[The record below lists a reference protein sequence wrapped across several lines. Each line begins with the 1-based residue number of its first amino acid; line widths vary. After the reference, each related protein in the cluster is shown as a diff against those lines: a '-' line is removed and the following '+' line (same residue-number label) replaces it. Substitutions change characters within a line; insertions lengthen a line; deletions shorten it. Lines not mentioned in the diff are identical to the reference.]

1 MGAEMFLA
9 ERETDVTKL
18 IVAFRSFVKASK
30 GENVSGKCIFF
41 TEIRYNKNIKITEVS
56 K

>member
-1 MGAEMFLA
+1 MFLA

-30 GENVSGKCIFF
+30 RENVSGKCIFLQKLG
-41 TEIRYNKNIKITEVS
+41 IIKIL
-56 K
+56 KLLK